1 MAMKEYDQLE
11 VMPIFQAML
20 MMMWMLGGMVVLNEI
35 RYYSAWQLFG
45 IFISICVCCTGIKII
60 LMKVKSQRTEA
71 SRMVTE
77 LSSPCGETDSDLND
91 EPRNKDYK
99 MYSSMEK

>member
-20 MMMWMLGGMVVLNEI
+20 MMMWMVGGMVVLNEI
-35 RYYSAWQLFG
+35 EYYNAWQLLG
-45 IFISICVCCTGIKII
+45 IFISICICCVGIKII
-60 LMKVKSQRTEA
+60 LMKVKSQRVDA

-77 LSSPCGETDSDLND
+77 YASACGETDSDLNRSP
-91 EPRNKDYK
+91 EKKD
-99 MYSSMEK
+99 